1 METDVLVIGAGVLGL
16 SSAYYLKKRDPSRKV
31 IVVERL
37 SGPGQGN
44 SAKSEGGYR
53 NVFASEVNYLLA
65 DSTIDWFHHLQ
76 EDLEYDIGLHE
87 LGYLWLLPEDEYRQ
101 RREPF
106 EACKRRGA
114 KILEYSSEE
123 LKTLMPD
130 LVTEFGDNEE
140 SDVMGLEDVTSFFH
154 LGLAESARKNLLSQ
168 KGYPTVMQL
177 SAQKPLVVPYIMGM
191 AALPAG
197 FDRVA
202 SIAAGAEKDT
212 LVMTAR
218 NGKRALTKIAL
229 DFLRPAVEGAA

>member
-1 METDVLVIGAGVLGL
+1 LETDVLVIGAGVLGL

-53 NVFASEVNYLLA
+53 NVFASEANYLLA

-114 KILEYSSEE
+114 QILEYSSEE

-130 LVTEFGDNEE
+130 LVTEFGDSEE
-140 SDVMGLEDVTSFFH
+140 SDVMGLEDVE
-154 LGLAESARKNLLSQ
+154 LGVFGPKCGSVDADK
-168 KGYPTVMQL
+168 
-177 SAQKPLVVPYIMGM
+177 
-191 AALPAG
+191 
-197 FDRVA
+197 
-202 SIAAGAEKDT
+202 
-212 LVMTAR
+212 LVMYPHAR
-218 NGKRALTKIAL
+218 QSP
-229 DFLRPAVEGAA
+229 LRPAPAERRRSGP